1 MRLPAFT
8 IKQMMVIV
16 LCSGLALHLT
26 VAAWQAHRYGV
37 PHLHSFILKMGNG
50 PAWVVGI
57 RNRPFWP
64 AFWQRSLGYSSKEQR
79 ACFEDADALMEMCE
93 LAHPEIRMPMGPYTY
108 AANRTK
114 EQITFF
120 SQLQKEQ
127 QLENPGNYPNPVV
140 LTEIPSLLQEPLI
153 KCLVSPASVRVTTF
167 CFLGLDSL
175 VTKVR
180 KSARLAAFRSNLEA
194 MGL

>member
-1 MRLPAFT
+1 
-8 IKQMMVIV
+8 
-16 LCSGLALHLT
+16 
-26 VAAWQAHRYGV
+26 
-37 PHLHSFILKMGNG
+37 
-50 PAWVVGI
+50 
-57 RNRPFWP
+57 
-64 AFWQRSLGYSSKEQR
+64 
-79 ACFEDADALMEMCE
+79 
-93 LAHPEIRMPMGPYTY
+93 MGPYTY

-114 EQITFF
+114 EQKACFWKL
-120 SQLQKEQ
+120 SKEQ

-153 KCLVSPASVRVTTF
+153 QCLVPPASVRVTTF

-180 KSARLAAFRSNLEA
+180 MSARLAAFRSNPEA